1 MFFDDATAAQT
12 YELYG
17 PKNYSTE
24 EIAEM
29 VDREIYKKRRHIN
42 LPKALLKP
50 IAAVVNKALWWPIMS
65 ADEVEREFHDQV
77 IDESAKTFKDLGITP
92 GDIKDFTYHYLV
104 STHVSSVVLKQ
115 LADPSTARIP
125 QLVILRPAASN
136 GKGEEGREKV
146 YPRPGRPVN
155 LFGRGRCERGRVECT
170 YATQSIFS
178 LNQEDSKKRPA
189 GLHLGSRVRVRALN
203 RCRMGGFTHC
213 RRALSMV

>member
-1 MFFDDATAAQT
+1 VGEALEVIFFDDATAAQT

-29 VDREIYKKRRHIN
+29 VDREIFKKRRHIN
-42 LPKALLKP
+42 LPKAILKP

-77 IDESAKTFKDLGITP
+77 IDESAKTLKDLGITP

-104 STHVSSVVLKQ
+104 CTHMTYVVLRL

-155 LFGRGRCERGRVECT
+155 LVGEGRCERGRVECT

-178 LNQEDSKKRPA
+178 
-189 GLHLGSRVRVRALN
+189 
-203 RCRMGGFTHC
+203 
-213 RRALSMV
+213 

>member
-12 YELYG
+12 YELHG
-17 PKNYSTE
+17 PKNYSTG

-29 VDREIYKKRRHIN
+29 VDREMYKKRRHIN

-104 STHVSSVVLKQ
+104 STHVSSVVLTQ

-155 LFGRGRCERGRVECT
+155 LFGGGRCERGRVECT

-178 LNQEDSKKRPA
+178 
-189 GLHLGSRVRVRALN
+189 
-203 RCRMGGFTHC
+203 
-213 RRALSMV
+213 